1 MTGPKP
7 TSLYPNNKYKS
18 IIFLKNV
25 INNPNIIIGDYSYY
39 ASEKESPTLF
49 EKHVTHHYDW
59 IGDKLIIGKF
69 CAIGEGVEF
78 IMNGA
83 NHRLCSI
90 TTYPFDIFENGWE
103 NSKIHN
109 HTLPYKGDTIIGNDV
124 WFGQNVTILPG
135 IKVGDGAILGASAVI
150 TKDVEPYT
158 IVGGNPAKVIR
169 KRFAQETID
178 YLLELKWWDWD
189 IKKISDNLHLLC
201 GCESVILEGDL

>member
-7 TSLYPNNKYKS
+7 NNLYPNNKYKS

-25 INNPNIIIGDYSYY
+25 INNPNIVVGDYTYY

-49 EKHVTHHYDW
+49 EKHVTHHYEW

-69 CAIGEGVEF
+69 CAIGEGIEF

-83 NHRLCSI
+83 NHRICSV
-90 TTYPFDIFENGWE
+90 TTYPFGIFENGWE
-103 NSKIHN
+103 NSNVYN
-109 HTLPYKGDTIIGNDV
+109 HMLPYKGDTVIGNDV
-124 WFGQNVTILPG
+124 WFGQNVSILPG
-135 IKVGDGAILGASAVI
+135 IKVGHGAILGASAVV

-178 YLLELKWWDWD
+178 HLLELKWWDWD
-189 IKKISDNLHLLC
+189 IEKISANLHLLC